1 MRQMENQKFSKVEK
15 NHMTSVDQIV
25 LLVEDSPTQI
35 MSIRA
40 LLEDEGVNLVFATD
54 GEMGL
59 TMAKEMLP
67 DLIIMDLQMPRM
79 NGLQVIGSL
88 KSNKATAAIPII
100 MLSAHNDPETQILAL
115 QLGAQ
120 EYITK
125 DIFVNAVLL
134 ETLRQMGFTKT
145 KQDK

>member
-1 MRQMENQKFSKVEK
+1 MA
-15 NHMTSVDQIV
+15 SVDQMI

-54 GEMGL
+54 GAMGL

-67 DLIIMDLQMPRM
+67 ALIIMDLQMPRM
-79 NGLQVIGSL
+79 NGLQVIESL
-88 KSNKATAAIPII
+88 KSNKATAPIPII
-100 MLSAHNDPETQILAL
+100 MLSAHDDPEAQTLAL

-134 ETLRQMGFTKT
+134 ETLRQMGFIKK
-145 KQDK
+145 KQPE